1 MTLPNPLAKRGYP
14 DNNPRI
20 PKGWVLATVD
30 KWPINT
36 MHGPGPTPK
45 EWRLE
50 TYGSIKKPLSLS
62 YEEFTSLPS
71 VTKKLDH
78 HCIDGWSYLGHE
90 WTGVDM
96 ETIAKMTEPTTDAKY
111 IHTEGE
117 RGYSSTFPVGQEL
130 LLAYKR
136 NGEVLPR
143 AGGWPLRLV
152 APGEF
157 GYKSVKWVQKVKFI
171 SEWEYDFW
179 DKKLIGWGLPPIDP
193 KLNPWNVDNAERKAG
208 LQQLFIHLTEDHRK
222 EKIALYRK
230 RLEDGK

>member
-1 MTLPNPLAKRGYP
+1 MARRGYA
-14 DNNPRI
+14 DNEPRI
-20 PKGWVLATVD
+20 PKGWVLANVEQ
-30 KWPINT
+30 WPINT
-36 MHGPGPTPK
+36 MHGPGPSPAN
-45 EWRLE
+45 WRFE
-50 TYGSIKKPLSLS
+50 TYGDVKKPLSLT
-62 YEEFTSLPS
+62 YEEFVKLPS
-71 VTKKLDH
+71 ITKKLDH

-96 ETIAKMTEPTTDAKY
+96 NTIIQMTQPTDEVKF

-136 NGEVLPR
+136 FGKVLPR
-143 AGGWPLRLV
+143 AGGYPVRLV

-157 GYKSVKWVQKVKFI
+157 GYKSVKWVERVKFI
-171 SEWEYDFW
+171 SDWDYDFW
-179 DKKLIGWGLPPIDP
+179 DKKLIAWGLPPIDP

-208 LQQLFIHLTEDHRK
+208 LRQLFIHLTEDHRR

-230 RLEDGK
+230 KLEASQ

>member
-1 MTLPNPLAKRGYP
+1 MARRGYA
-14 DNNPRI
+14 DNEPRI
-20 PKGWVLATVD
+20 PKGWVLANVEQ
-30 KWPINT
+30 WPINT
-36 MHGPGPTPK
+36 MHAPGPIPAN
-45 EWRLE
+45 WRFE
-50 TYGSIKKPLSLS
+50 TYGNVKKPLSLT
-62 YEEFTSLPS
+62 YDEFVKLPS
-71 VTKKLDH
+71 ITKKLDH

-96 ETIAKMTEPTTDAKY
+96 ETIIQMTEPTNEVKF

-136 NGEVLPR
+136 FGKVLPR
-143 AGGWPLRLV
+143 AGGYPVRLV

-157 GYKSVKWVQKVKFI
+157 GYKSVKWVERVKFI
-171 SEWEYDFW
+171 SDWEYDFW
-179 DKKLIGWGLPPIDP
+179 DKKLVAWGLPPIDP

-208 LQQLFIHLTEDHRK
+208 LRQLFIHLTEDHRR

-230 RLEDGK
+230 KLGASQ